1 MNPTAGKQM
10 YGQANEGDQVTVGG
24 KQEQTEKCFL
34 AVGEEALGCW
44 MVGKRRQSTWMHYT
58 TQKITQATSFHEKTD
73 GKGEPNI
80 AYWFW

>member
-34 AVGEEALGCW
+34 AVGEEALGC
-44 MVGKRRQSTWMHYT
+44 
-58 TQKITQATSFHEKTD
+58 
-73 GKGEPNI
+73 
-80 AYWFW
+80 